1 MKRIHFGLAHTF
13 RTPEAVQRYI
23 QQYNGTEGMVA
34 SVVMMITANAISYYK
49 DHELALIMDEN
60 YQYRKD
66 VKASYRREQQQL
78 KKFLAEELPL
88 RSNIRTKITRVF
100 KK

>member
-49 DHELALIMDEN
+49 DHELALIME
-60 YQYRKD
+60 KIIST
-66 VKASYRREQQQL
+66 VKMLSHHMKE
-78 KKFLAEELPL
+78 
-88 RSNIRTKITRVF
+88 SSSS
-100 KK
+100 